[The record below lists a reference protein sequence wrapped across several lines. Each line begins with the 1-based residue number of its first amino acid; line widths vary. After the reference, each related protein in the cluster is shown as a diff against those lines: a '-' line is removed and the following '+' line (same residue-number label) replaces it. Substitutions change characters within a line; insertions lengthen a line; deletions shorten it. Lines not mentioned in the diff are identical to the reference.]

1 MRVAVCGLGRMGTAF
16 AGVLLDAG
24 HDVVVWNR
32 TAGRA
37 ADLVARGATEA
48 PTAAAA
54 AAGADLVVLM
64 VFDGPASEQAL
75 FAPDGITAGA
85 AAGTLLVNASTVG
98 PDESSGLASRVV
110 ATGLRYLEAPVLGSV
125 PAVLA
130 GSLTVL
136 TGGDV
141 ADAAEAAPV
150 LAAWSHAG
158 RCRHAGP
165 VGAATALKL
174 VANLAL
180 GVVAAGM
187 RDAVS
192 LGEDFGLPRELVL
205 DTLASGAFERVAGR
219 SRARLGAQDYAGAP
233 FTLAALDKD
242 LRLATGYAHR
252 PLPVAAAAAAV
263 TSAGVAGGDGDCD
276 IAVLGRGTPG

>member
-16 AGVLLDAG
+16 AAVLLGAG
-24 HDVVVWNR
+24 HEVAVWNR

-37 ADLVARGATEA
+37 GDLVARGAAEA

-54 AAGADLVVLM
+54 ATGADLVVVM
-64 VFDGPASEQAL
+64 VFDASASERAL
-75 FAPDGITAGA
+75 LGPDGVTAGA
-85 AAGTLLVNASTVG
+85 APGTLVVNASTVG
-98 PDESSGLASRVV
+98 PDESVGLAARVT
-110 ATGLRYLEAPVLGSV
+110 AAGLRYLEAPVLGSV
-125 PAVLA
+125 ASVHA

-136 TGGDV
+136 TGGDE

-150 LAAWSHAG
+150 LAAWSRAG
-158 RCRHAGP
+158 RRHAGP

-187 RDAVS
+187 HDAVS

-205 DTLASGAFERVAGR
+205 DTLALGAFERVAGR
-219 SRARLGAQDYAGAP
+219 GRERLGAQDYTGAP
-233 FTLAALDKD
+233 FTLAALAKD
-242 LRLATGYAHR
+242 LRLATSYARR
-252 PLPVAAAAAAV
+252 PLPVASAAATVA
-263 TSAGVAGGDGDCD
+263 SAGVAAGDGDCD
-276 IAVLGRGTPG
+276 IAVLGRGTPR